1 MRFAIELKHV
11 NGWNQVILKDKEN
24 GTRATIIPSAGA
36 ILNHFSIELNG
47 KPFNVIDGFSG
58 ADDFSNRIEKGFQSA
73 KLSPFVCRIQG
84 AQYKWESKL
93 YTLQKFSLNGA
104 ALHGLIYDAPFE
116 LIEQLINTEFA
127 EVELKYTYPGSDPGY
142 PFPYDCYIK
151 YRLEGN
157 NSLLV
162 VTAIHN
168 RGNSSIPVADGW
180 HPYFTFGG
188 SIANLQLQ
196 IKTSGMLEYDDAL
209 IPTGKILATEAWQ
222 KPAAIAD
229 TKQDH
234 GYVLDFSQPQPLCTL
249 TDPHKGVSVEF
260 HPERSY
266 PYLQVYTPDHRQ
278 SIAIENLSAAPD
290 AFNNRMGLVTLEP
303 DHTKT
308 FSTRYRITKA

>member
-1 MRFAIELKHV
+1 MRFAIELTHL
-11 NGWNQVILKDKEN
+11 NGWNQVILKDKET

-36 ILNHFSIELNG
+36 ILNHFSIELDG
-47 KPFNVIDGFSG
+47 RPFNVIDGFSG
-58 ADDFSNRIEKGFQSA
+58 ADDFGNRIEKGFQSA
-73 KLSPFVCRIQG
+73 KLSPFVCRIQD

-104 ALHGLIYDAPFE
+104 ALHGLIYDAPFV
-116 LIEQLINTEFA
+116 LIEQLITTEYA
-127 EVELKYTYPGSDPGY
+127 EVELKCTYPGSDPGY
-142 PFPYDCYIK
+142 PFPYDCYIR

-162 VTAIHN
+162 ETAIHN
-168 RGNSSIPVADGW
+168 RGNLSIPVADGW

-188 SIANLQLQ
+188 SIANLQLHA
-196 IKTSGMLEYDDAL
+196 KTSGMLEYDHAL
-209 IPTGKILATEAWQ
+209 IPTGKTLATDAWQ
-222 KPAAIAD
+222 KPAVIGD

-234 GYVLDFSQPQPLCTL
+234 GYLLDFSQPQPLCTL
-249 TDPHKGVSVEF
+249 TDIEKGVSVEF
-260 HPERSY
+260 HPDRSY
-266 PYLQVYTPDHRQ
+266 PYLQVYTPEHRQ

-308 FSTRYRITKA
+308 FSTRFKITKA

>member
-1 MRFAIELKHV
+1 MRFAIELTHV
-11 NGWNQVILKDKEN
+11 NGWNQVVLKDKET

-36 ILNHFSIELNG
+36 ILNAFSIEHQG
-47 KPFNVIDGFSG
+47 KPLNVIDGFSG

-84 AQYKWESKL
+84 AQYKWESKP

-127 EVELKYTYPGSDPGY
+127 EIELKYTYPGSDPGY
-142 PFPYDCYIK
+142 PFPYDCYIR
-151 YRLEGN
+151 YRLEAN
-157 NSLLV
+157 NTLLV

-168 RGNSSIPVADGW
+168 RGKSSIPVADGW

-188 SIANLQLQ
+188 SIRNLRLQ
-196 IKTSGMLEYDDAL
+196 VKSSAILEYDEAL
-209 IPTGKILATEAWQ
+209 IPTGKT
-222 KPAAIAD
+222 IAGNPWAQPTGIGD

-249 TDPHKGVSVEF
+249 TDPEKGVSVEF
-260 HPERSY
+260 HPDRSY
-266 PYLQVYTPDHRQ
+266 PYLQVYTPEHRQ

-308 FSTRYRITKA
+308 FSTRYKITKA